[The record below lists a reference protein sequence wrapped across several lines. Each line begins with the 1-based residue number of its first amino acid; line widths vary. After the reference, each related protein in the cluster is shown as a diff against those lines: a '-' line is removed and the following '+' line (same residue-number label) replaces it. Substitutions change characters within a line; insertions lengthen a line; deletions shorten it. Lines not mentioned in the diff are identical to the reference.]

1 MLLRELPRSAE
12 GRAVTACCDGRGQVK
27 HGEGALSFVTLCRDP
42 ECVARRERAWAI
54 ECGEIEPDAAG
65 DRP

>member
-1 MLLRELPRSAE
+1 M
-12 GRAVTACCDGRGQVK
+12 TACCDGRGQVK